1 MLKTII
7 VGLGPIGAACA
18 RAVDATRDM
27 RLVGLVDV
35 DPEKVGKP
43 LSRIDDTSTSE
54 VIVADDIGSA
64 TREGADVA
72 VVCTSSWFDQVAPT
86 VETCVSRGLCV
97 VSSCEQMLWPW
108 YAHAAL
114 AQRVDDAARRAGK
127 AVIGSGVNPGFVMDA
142 LAVVLSSMVCE
153 ITAVRCVRRVDAG
166 TRREPLQAKV
176 GATLTVDEFR
186 ARVAQNKLG
195 HMGSPESVALL
206 AAGLG
211 RDVMPGSVDVT
222 IDPVVADVPMV
233 SALGTI
239 APGHATGIHQVA
251 CWRDDVKRLSIELD
265 LTMAVGTSDPCDRV
279 ELQGPTPLTLELPGG
294 VPGDTATVAAMVN
307 LARVVHDAQAGLRT
321 MLDVRPAGARHW

>member
-1 MLKTII
+1 MLKII
-7 VGLGPIGAACA
+7 IIGLGPIGAACA

-43 LSRIDDTSTSE
+43 LSRIDDASTSE

-86 VETCVSRGLCV
+86 VETCVSHGLCV
-97 VSSCEQMLWPW
+97 VSSCEQMLWPG

-153 ITAVRCVRRVDAG
+153 VTAVRCVRRVDAG

-176 GATLTVDEFR
+176 GATLTFD
-186 ARVAQNKLG
+186 
-195 HMGSPESVALL
+195 
-206 AAGLG
+206 
-211 RDVMPGSVDVT
+211 
-222 IDPVVADVPMV
+222 
-233 SALGTI
+233 
-239 APGHATGIHQVA
+239 
-251 CWRDDVKRLSIELD
+251 
-265 LTMAVGTSDPCDRV
+265 
-279 ELQGPTPLTLELPGG
+279 
-294 VPGDTATVAAMVN
+294 
-307 LARVVHDAQAGLRT
+307 
-321 MLDVRPAGARHW
+321 